1 MENKILPRQLCA
13 LTLCAFTVPAVGL
26 LPRAGW
32 LWAGIAAAVA
42 AGLLAAGAVL
52 CRKKG
57 GSLVELAAQSGC
69 GRWCLR
75 LLLIWNLLAL
85 GTAARY
91 LCEVYPGSGA
101 FPLVGALLLLLAAYA
116 AGKGVSA
123 VVRAGAIC
131 FFFFVALYALLFGF
145 SLPQM
150 RAAWV
155 KPVLRPAWTL
165 LPAALAPAGAL
176 ALTGHCRERGRISG
190 WLPGGMGLAVLAALV
205 TAGCVS
211 PEVAGA
217 EPFAFYTMSK
227 SISLFGAM
235 ERFEALVSAALTA
248 GGFCL
253 LALVCLVNAE
263 IAKTLRQGAG
273 KAVPAANFLLG
284 GAAIFLGSGIPAAV
298 MAVGTAIFWGALPLG
313 IPLLAKRKK
322 Y

>member
-1 MENKILPRQLCA
+1 MKDKILPRQLCA
-13 LTLCAFTVPAVGL
+13 LGLCAFSVPAVGL

-32 LWAGIAAAVA
+32 LWAGISSAVS
-42 AGLLAAGAVL
+42 AGILAAGTAL

-57 GSLVELAAQSGC
+57 GSPVELGAQSAA

-75 LLLIWNLLAL
+75 LLAFWNLLAL

-91 LCEVYPGSGA
+91 LCGSFPGGGA

-116 AGKGVSA
+116 AGRGVSA
-123 VVRAGAIC
+123 VARAAAIC
-131 FFFFVALYALLFGF
+131 FFFFLALYALLFGF

-150 RAAWV
+150 R
-155 KPVLRPAWTL
+155 PAWLKPDLHPAWRL
-165 LPAALAPAGAL
+165 LPAALAPVCAL
-176 ALTGHCRERGRISG
+176 ALAGHCRARGRISG
-190 WLPGGMGLAVLAALV
+190 WLLGGVGGAVLAAVV

-211 PEVAGA
+211 PEVAQA

-235 ERFEALVSAALTA
+235 ERFEALVSAAMCA

-253 LALVCLVNAE
+253 LALLCLVNAE
-263 IAKTLRQGAG
+263 IVRLLRPEAEKLSAAG
-273 KAVPAANFLLG
+273 NFLLG
-284 GAAIFLGSGIPAAV
+284 GAAIRIAGAVPAAA
-298 MAVGTAIFWGALPLG
+298 MAAGTAIFWGALPIRIL
-313 IPLLAKRKK
+313 LLAKRKK

>member
-1 MENKILPRQLCA
+1 MEDRILPRQLCA
-13 LTLCAFTVPAVGL
+13 LALCAFTVPAVGL

-32 LWAGIAAAVA
+32 LWAGIAAVAA
-42 AGLLAAGAVL
+42 AGLLAAGAAL

-57 GSLVELAAQSGC
+57 GNFVELAAQSGC
-69 GRWCLR
+69 GRCCLR

-91 LCEVYPGSGA
+91 LCEVFPGSGA
-101 FPLVGALLLLLAAYA
+101 FPLVGALLLLLAACA

-131 FFFFVALYALLFGF
+131 FFFFAALYALLFGF

-150 RAAWV
+150 RAEWL
-155 KPVLRPAWTL
+155 KPVLRPKWTL
-165 LPAALAPAGAL
+165 LPAALAPSCAL
-176 ALTGHCRERGRISG
+176 ALMGHCRERGRISG
-190 WLPGGMGLAVLAALV
+190 WLLGGVGLTVLAALV

-248 GGFCL
+248 GDFCL
-253 LALVCLVNAE
+253 LALVCLANAE
-263 IAKTLRQGAG
+263 IAKTLRPGTG
-273 KAVPAANFLLG
+273 KAVPAGNFLLG
-284 GAAIFLGSGIPAAV
+284 GAAIFLGSGIPSVVLAA
-298 MAVGTAIFWGALPLG
+298 GSAIFWGVFPIG
-313 IPLLAKRKK
+313 ILALAKRKK